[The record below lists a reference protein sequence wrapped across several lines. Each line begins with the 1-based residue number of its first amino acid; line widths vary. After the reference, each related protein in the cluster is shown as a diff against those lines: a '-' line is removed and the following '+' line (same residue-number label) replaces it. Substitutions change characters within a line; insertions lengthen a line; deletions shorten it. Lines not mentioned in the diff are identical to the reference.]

1 MVDPN
6 HYETLE
12 VSPDATQAEIKQAYR
27 RLVKQYHPDTNQQTT
42 DNEQIIR
49 INAAYEIL
57 GDTQTRQSYDRQ
69 LLRGGDFSFDHHTQ
83 QTSDRRQKRTAT
95 AQQKYK
101 EKRKTGKNEDEQI
114 EEWLRFVYQPVSNL
128 LNKIL
133 YSLQPQ
139 IEKLAADPFD
149 DELLEEFQDYLR
161 VCQEKIRQAQNTFRS
176 LPNPAILAR
185 AAAHLYYS
193 LNQVGDGLNELEYFP
208 LNYDESYLHAGQEMF
223 RIADALHQEALDAVS
238 VYV

>member
-12 VSPDATQAEIKQAYR
+12 VSANASQAEIKQAYR
-27 RLVKQYHPDTNQQTT
+27 RLVKQYHPDTNQQST
-42 DNEQIIR
+42 DREQIIR

-57 GDTQTRQSYDRQ
+57 GDTQSRQSYDRQ
-69 LLRGGDFSFDHHTQ
+69 LQIGNFSFHNHTQ

-101 EKRKTGKNEDEQI
+101 AKRKTGKNEDEQI
-114 EEWLRFVYQPVSNL
+114 EEWLRFVYQPVSHV

-133 YSLQPQ
+133 YSLQPE

-149 DELLEEFQDYLR
+149 DELLEDFQDYLKA
-161 VCQEKIRQAQNTFRS
+161 CQEKIKQAQNIFRS
-176 LPNPAILAR
+176 LPNPAVLAR
-185 AAAHLYYS
+185 AAAHLYYC

-223 RIADALHQEALDAVS
+223 RIADALHEEAQDAVNL
-238 VYV
+238 YV

>member
-1 MVDPN
+1 MADPN
-6 HYETLE
+6 HYEILE
-12 VSPDATQAEIKQAYR
+12 VSPDASQAEIKQAYR
-27 RLVKQYHPDTNQQTT
+27 RLVKQYHPDTNQQSK
-42 DNEQIIR
+42 DREQIIR

-69 LLRGGDFSFDHHTQ
+69 LGVGNFSFHHHTQ

-95 AQQKYK
+95 AQQTYK
-101 EKRKTGKNEDEQI
+101 AKRKTGKNEDEQI

-128 LNKIL
+128 LNRIL

-149 DELLEEFQDYLR
+149 DELLEEFQDYLK
-161 VCQEKIRQAQNTFRS
+161 VCQEKIKQAQNTFRS

-185 AAAHLYYS
+185 TAAHLYYS

-208 LNYDESYLHAGQEMF
+208 LNYDETYLHAGQEMF
-223 RIADALHQEALDAVS
+223 RIAEGLYQEAQEAAN

>member
-1 MVDPN
+1 MTDPN
-6 HYETLE
+6 HYEILE
-12 VSPDATQAEIKQAYR
+12 VSPNATQGEIKQAYR
-27 RLVKQYHPDTNQQTT
+27 RLVKQYHPDTNQQNT
-42 DNEQIIR
+42 DNEQIIL

-57 GDTQTRQSYDRQ
+57 GDPKSRQSYDRQ
-69 LLRGGDFSFDHHTQ
+69 LQLGNFSFHHHTQ

-95 AQQKYK
+95 VQENYK
-101 EKRKTGKNEDEQI
+101 KKRKTRKNQDEQI
-114 EEWLRFVYQPVSNL
+114 EEWLRFVYQPISNL

-161 VCQEKIRQAQNTFRS
+161 ICQEKIKKAQNTFRS
-176 LPNPAILAR
+176 LPNPAALAR

-223 RIADALHQEALDAVS
+223 RIADGLHQEAQDAVNI
-238 VYV
+238 YA

>member
-1 MVDPN
+1 MADPN

-12 VSPDATQAEIKQAYR
+12 VSPDASQAEIKQAYR
-27 RLVKQYHPDTNQQTT
+27 RLVKQYHPDTNQQNT
-42 DNEQIIR
+42 DREQIIR

-57 GDTQTRQSYDRQ
+57 GDAQTRQSYDRQ
-69 LLRGGDFSFDHHTQ
+69 LRGRDFSFHHHTQ

-95 AQQKYK
+95 AQQQYK
-101 EKRKTGKNEDEQI
+101 AKRKTGKNEDEQI

-128 LNKIL
+128 LNRIL

-149 DELLEEFQDYLR
+149 DELLEEFQDYLKA
-161 VCQEKIRQAQNTFRS
+161 CQEKIKQAQNTFRS

-185 AAAHLYYS
+185 TAAHLYYS

-223 RIADALHQEALDAVS
+223 RIAESLYQEAQEAAN